1 MERIAPL
8 VFGRTLPSRSQLLK
22 STQILAIGVVQFLSP
37 ICECN
42 GDFMTPGL
50 SSLFRSCLR
59 GFSQEGLNI
68 SSQRDFHFRLRLF
81 KAARLNSDGR
91 FFAAAT
97 PTVICE
103 PELAIDT
110 KKWCH

>member
-1 MERIAPL
+1 
-8 VFGRTLPSRSQLLK
+8 
-22 STQILAIGVVQFLSP
+22 
-37 ICECN
+37 
-42 GDFMTPGL
+42 MTPGL
-50 SSLFRSCLR
+50 SSLFRPCLR

-110 KKWCH
+110 KKWCHPKRYGVISHKSSPHLNVR